1 MPRIQVFADQEA
13 LSRAAAELFAQTASA
28 AVADHGRC
36 AVLLAGG
43 ETPRR
48 AYELLAG
55 APLASRIPWP
65 QVHVFWGDERCLPEG
80 DPRRNEVMARQ
91 ALLDRVPLDPAHL
104 HPIRCHPAP
113 EQAAA
118 AYEAELRHYFGRHPP
133 RFDLVLLGLGS
144 DGHTASLLPAAR
156 ALAAQ
161 QEWTAVTR
169 RPEESFSRVTL
180 TAPLLNQAALAV
192 FLVTGGNKAE
202 TLRAVLSGRQP
213 PLPAQ
218 LIVPIHGRLLW
229 LVDREAAGS
238 WEKTEHVAP

>member
-1 MPRIQVFADQEA
+1 MPRVQVFADAEA
-13 LSRAAAELFAQTASA
+13 LSRAAAVLFAQTATS

-36 AVLLAGG
+36 TVLLAGG

-48 AYELLAG
+48 AYELLAE
-55 APLASRIPWP
+55 APLASSIPWP
-65 QVHVFWGDERCLPEG
+65 QVHVFWGDERCLPAG

-104 HPIRCHPAP
+104 HPIRCHSAP

-118 AYEAELRHYFGRHPP
+118 AYEDEMRTFFGRNPP
-133 RFDLVLLGLGS
+133 RFDLVLLGLGT
-144 DGHTASLLPAAR
+144 DGHTASLLPASG

-161 QEWTAVTR
+161 REWTAVTR

-192 FLVTGGNKAE
+192 FLVTGGNKAK
-202 TLRAVLSGRQP
+202 TLRAVLSGHQP

-218 LIVPIHGRLLW
+218 LIAPIHGRLLW
-229 LVDREAAGS
+229 LVDREAASLG
-238 WEKTEHVAP
+238 EKTDAAS

>member
-169 RPEESFSRVTL
+169 RPQESFSRVTL

-229 LVDREAAGS
+229 LGDREGAGS

>member
-1 MPRIQVFADQEA
+1 MARVQVFADEEA
-13 LSRAAAELFAQTASA
+13 LSRAAAELFAQKAIA

-36 AVLLAGG
+36 TVLLAGG

-48 AYELLAG
+48 AYELLAEE
-55 APLASRIPWP
+55 PLASRIPWP
-65 QVHVFWGDERCLPEG
+65 QVHVFWGDERCLPAG
-80 DPRRNEVMARQ
+80 DPRRNEVMAGQ

-113 EQAAA
+113 EQAAT
-118 AYEAELRHYFGRHPP
+118 AYEVELRQFFGRNPP

-144 DGHTASLLPAAR
+144 DGHTASLLPASS

-161 QEWTAVTR
+161 HEWTAVTR

-180 TAPLLNQAALAV
+180 TAPLLNQAAMAV
-192 FLVTGGNKAE
+192 FLVSGSNKAK
-202 TLRAVLSGRQP
+202 TLQAVLTGQQP

-218 LIVPIHGRLLW
+218 LIVPQQGQVLW
-229 LVDREAAGS
+229 LVDREAAS
-238 WEKTEHVAP
+238 LWEKTGNAAP